1 MQLFNGDCLE
11 VLKTIPNNSIDL
23 IVTDPPYLIENTNPG
38 NDSELSKSISHMNKQ
53 LADGIF
59 TEGIENKLLE
69 EFLRVLKTPNIYIW
83 CNHKQLP
90 QYLDFFVTQ
99 NKCKFDILI
108 WNKTN
113 ALPLYNNKYLTDKE
127 YCLYFRRGGYCNPE
141 TYDEAKTVYY
151 TPINQK
157 DKELYD
163 HPTIKPLSIIKNLVK
178 NSSKENDVVLDCFM
192 GSGTTGVACKQLN
205 RNFIGIEIDK
215 KYFEIAKNR
224 IEGTTNKPKD
234 VGLFD
239 FLEQENI

>member
-1 MQLFNGDCLE
+1 MYTKN
-11 VLKTIPNNSIDL
+11 
-23 IVTDPPYLIENTNPG
+23 IVC
-38 NDSELSKSISHMNKQ
+38 ISV
-53 LADGIF
+53 G
-59 TEGIENKLLE
+59 
-69 EFLRVLKTPNIYIW
+69 
-83 CNHKQLP
+83 
-90 QYLDFFVTQ
+90 
-99 NKCKFDILI
+99 
-108 WNKTN
+108 
-113 ALPLYNNKYLTDKE
+113 
-127 YCLYFRRGGYCNPE
+127 GGYCNPE